1 MFGSEGSRRMRVP
14 CARLRRRGRGG
25 GREQRRSRRRWFRVA
40 GRSVPG
46 LLSLVAGQ
54 ANAMVP
60 GALRI
65 RAASEHY
72 LIMYHVSIAQGSAA
86 EGRLERKTFLSRRLV
101 ETAPEQRRHERMN
114 ADARPVSRI
123 HGFTDQAQAS
133 RSERARREI
142 ELRWASAGRGRQP
155 VRRVR
160 AGSLFVLTA
169 NVAAREQRVSVDAC
183 RRVA

>member
-123 HGFTDQAQAS
+123 HGFTDSRIRLRRRAAS
-133 RSERARREI
+133 ARGERLSCDGRVPGVAGSRFAACARAR
-142 ELRWASAGRGRQP
+142 
-155 VRRVR
+155 
-160 AGSLFVLTA
+160 SL
-169 NVAAREQRVSVDAC
+169 S
-183 RRVA
+183 